1 MTASRPGHRGLEVL
15 RDPPGGSP
23 EDLNV
28 VLRVIERRAESPD
41 CSSLLFERPSGLT
54 YRAGDWVDLRFPTA
68 DLAVGRTFSYSSA
81 PAEPNVRITFRHGRS
96 PFKQRLEATGPGDIL
111 LITQHGSNGMLLAP
125 RDPAVMIAG
134 GVGVAPFRAMI
145 LDALEG
151 SGQAPMSLIL
161 VNRAAAAPFRDDL
174 DALAAATERLTVH
187 HVTTSTSG
195 RLDARR
201 LIALTPAIADGRTRV
216 YIAGPP
222 AMVDGTEALV
232 RRLGTRP
239 DRIIVDSFTGY

>member
-1 MTASRPGHRGLEVL
+1 MTGRRTGPRAVDVL

-23 EDLNV
+23 DDLNI
-28 VLRVIERRAESPD
+28 VLRVLERRAESAD
-41 CSSLLFERPSGLT
+41 CSSLLFARPAGLR
-54 YRAGDWVDLRFPTA
+54 YRAGDWLDLRYPTA

-81 PAEPNVRITFRHGRS
+81 PSEPTVRITFRHGRS
-96 PFKQRLEATGPGDIL
+96 PFKLRLEATGPGDIL

-145 LDALEG
+145 LDALDG
-151 SGQAPMSLIL
+151 PGQAPMTLIL
-161 VNRAAAAPFRDDL
+161 VNRAAAAPFRDEL
-174 DALAAATERLTVH
+174 DALSAATDRLVVH

-201 LIALTPAIADGRTRV
+201 LATLAPSIADGRTRV

-222 AMVDGTEALV
+222 AMTEATEALI
-232 RRLGTRP
+232 RRLDTPP
-239 DRIIVDSFTGY
+239 DRILVDSFTGY